1 VRYHGGVKFAKTLAL
16 CAVFIGMLAAC
27 GGGGT
32 TVGQGHPCPQIVATD
47 FLVYPAPGST
57 GIPDATHVVV
67 VIGPVD
73 QITLRPMVGPPI
85 VTTSQVSVPSPIPS
99 PNAENGSSPEKAF
112 SVPTLSAS
120 TTYTV
125 ISELTT
131 RDPICPFGAPQTIGS
146 FTTQ

>member
-1 VRYHGGVKFAKTLAL
+1 VKFAKTLAV
-16 CAVFIGMLAAC
+16 CAGSIGVLVAC

-32 TVGQGHPCPQIVATD
+32 TIGQGHPCPQIVATN

-57 GIPDATHVVV
+57 GIPDAAHVVV
-67 VIGPVD
+67 VIGPID
-73 QITLRPMVGPPI
+73 QVTLRPAVGPPI
-85 VTTSQVSVPSPIPS
+85 VTTSQISVPSPIPS
-99 PNAENGSSPEKAF
+99 PNAENGLSPERAF
-112 SVPTLSAS
+112 ALPTLGAS

-131 RDPICPFGAPQTIGS
+131 RDPPCPFGAPQTIGS